1 MKLVKNSCFG
11 GFGLSDN
18 AYEKLI
24 EYGVPVG
31 KYHEEPRNPKT
42 GLYDIP
48 VPENEGNIIYDRT
61 LEDLDD
67 KSVSK
72 EKYIKTMGRYWEVWI
87 EDDRTNP
94 LLVKVVEELG
104 KKASGPCANL
114 EVVDIPDG
122 IEYEIDEYDGI
133 ETIREKH
140 RTW

>member
-1 MKLVKNSCFG
+1 M
-11 GFGLSDN
+11 SDE

-31 KYHEEPRNPKT
+31 KYHKEPRNPKT
-42 GLYDIP
+42 GLYDIR
-48 VPENEGNIIYDRT
+48 VPENEGEIIFDRM
-61 LEDLDD
+61 LEDEEDMIGKD
-67 KSVSK
+67 RAST
-72 EKYIKTMGRYWEVWI
+72 IKCMGRYWETWL
-87 EDDRTNP
+87 DRDNRDHP

-104 KKASGPCANL
+104 KKANGQHADL
-114 EVVDIPDG
+114 EVVEIPDD